1 MICVS
6 QWVSPRWPLSSL
18 WLGGGGEMAVLN
30 CCFVRFIKF
39 QVII

>member
-6 QWVSPRWPLSSL
+6 QWVSPRWLLSFL
-18 WLGGGGEMAVLN
+18 WLGGGGETDALN

-39 QVII
+39 RVII